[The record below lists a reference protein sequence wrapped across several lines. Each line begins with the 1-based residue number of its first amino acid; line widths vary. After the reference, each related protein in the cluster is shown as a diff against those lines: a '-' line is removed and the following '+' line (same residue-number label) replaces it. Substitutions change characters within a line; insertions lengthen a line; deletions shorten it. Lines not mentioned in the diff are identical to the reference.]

1 MRRHWCRA
9 GAAHVC
15 CRETGCTLS
24 NVKLPHSLCPF
35 AGAAR
40 GWIACGMWPS
50 ASSNGV
56 ALQQKGNRRS
66 STFNKA
72 LVLHASA
79 PSYPFRAAP
88 PLLPHRKPRTRRTTQ
103 FLDLSETRGPP
114 TSERNLCTG
123 TGSTNKIKLCR
134 LTQTHTKTAHLAC
147 CFKLAVYIACQLPT
161 PQFNRI
167 GTTFSNTYYNNFLNP
182 HNKHEILK
190 EVSSRLWPLEEA
202 QVSSQLRTGATMNK
216 GVPLMLLAATVI
228 LLWLPLVLPP
238 LSPPPLFLLFVPVVM
253 MLLLFSLV
261 LFPSHHCAY
270 PSPTLTQ

>member
-1 MRRHWCRA
+1 VRRHWCRA

-103 FLDLSETRGPP
+103 FLDLSEKRDRVGPP
-114 TSERNLCTG
+114 TSERSPCTG
-123 TGSTNKIKLCR
+123 RRTQCRRLLALCVRGSTNKIKIMP
-134 LTQTHTKTAHLAC
+134 THTNTYQNSPSALLLQAGRIYSLSTPHS
-147 CFKLAVYIACQLPT
+147 
-161 PQFNRI
+161 PQFHRI
-167 GTTFSNTYYNNFLNP
+167 STTFLTHTTTASS
-182 HNKHEILK
+182 ILTTNMR
-190 EVSSRLWPLEEA
+190 S
-202 QVSSQLRTGATMNK
+202 
-216 GVPLMLLAATVI
+216 
-228 LLWLPLVLPP
+228 
-238 LSPPPLFLLFVPVVM
+238 
-253 MLLLFSLV
+253 
-261 LFPSHHCAY
+261 
-270 PSPTLTQ
+270 